1 MQVQILQK
9 IEFLFVKFET
19 SAPIQPVVR
28 YEKYFTKG
36 NQISKQIKKGVV
48 KQSDWISFRLIYVEC
63 QKKYLMYEAYYETI
77 YRDSELTQNQ
87 ETLFVTISCTRLSSS
102 NVRV

>member
-63 QKKYLMYEAYYETI
+63 QKKYLMYENP
-77 YRDSELTQNQ
+77 ELNLLQ
-87 ETLFVTISCTRLSSS
+87 FV
-102 NVRV
+102 